1 MLPTNSNATLFYGT
15 WVDAVDFDF
24 DKYLKDWAANLKKSN
39 NDSSKMLYYDA
50 KEIPLLHQYQFS
62 HLSTFNFFL
71 DANHFIL
78 QRIFK
83 MQFEDIGAT
92 DKLHKTGL
100 RIIEIYNRISSAEI
114 RTFKTINSTSLRI

>member
-62 HLSTFNFFL
+62 HLSTFNFFSGCEPFYL
-71 DANHFIL
+71 TKNF
-78 QRIFK
+78 
-83 MQFEDIGAT
+83 
-92 DKLHKTGL
+92 
-100 RIIEIYNRISSAEI
+100 
-114 RTFKTINSTSLRI
+114 